1 MVLFGIGIGLCF
13 MPLNMMIT
21 AGVPRSDSGAVSGL
35 LQTMQR
41 AGGSVG
47 VAVLATAFGIASSN
61 AAAHPQTGL
70 SPVQQS
76 RNVLTHGIAA
86 GFTLGTIFC
95 GCALLLAITA
105 IQAQR
110 PHRNTA

>member
-13 MPLNMMIT
+13 MPLNMMII

-41 AGGSVG
+41 IGGAVG
-47 VAVLATAFGIASSN
+47 VAVLVTAFGIASRN
-61 AAAHPQTGL
+61 AAAHPQPGL

-76 RNVLTHGIAA
+76 RDVLAHGIAA
-86 GFTLGTIFC
+86 GFTLAAIFC
-95 GCALLLAITA
+95 GCALALAIAA
-105 IQAQR
+105 IQTQR
-110 PHRNTA
+110 PRQNAR